1 MTFRHSLRSRIIF
14 AFCLF
19 GCVLGSVFALIVY
32 ISLDYIDDSLIDNR
46 LEQEIEHISRHYQ
59 QNGEIATP
67 VSPHIKAYRGT
78 ASMAAPFKEMV
89 AGFSEGF
96 HEAYLGKEEYH
107 IAVITLPN
115 LDNPVYLIFEVSALE
130 FTEKRK
136 FRISMVL
143 VAGVI
148 MVVGLGLW
156 IGWMTSSKVIAPV
169 IHLAEKVDKGGP
181 DNLPTDLSRHFYDD
195 EVGVLARALEQS
207 MQRVETFVDREQRFT
222 RNASHELRTP
232 VAVIKGAVELLKKNL
247 DKPAAAVLRP
257 LNRIDRSVAN
267 MENIIEALLWLS
279 REEAPISPQ
288 ASFVV
293 LPVVRD
299 IIEQNQKL
307 IAGKP
312 VDINLVARADPVLKV
327 SSPLF
332 QIALANLIRNSVD
345 HTTKGTITVY
355 VHDDRVV
362 ISDTGEGIAQNNLNA
377 VMQPHVSGSGSKGFG
392 LGLTIVKRLC
402 DRLNWQ
408 FHIQSEINA
417 GTTAELIFNSYKN
430 NFTIPSPND

>member
-1 MTFRHSLRSRIIF
+1 MIFRHSLRSRIIIS
-14 AFCLF
+14 FCLF

-46 LEQEIEHISRHYQ
+46 LEQEIDHISGHYQ
-59 QNGEIATP
+59 QNSEIATP
-67 VSPHIKAYRGT
+67 ASAHIKAYLGT
-78 ASMAAPFKEMV
+78 TSMPAPFKEMV
-89 AGFSEGF
+89 VGFSGGF

-115 LDNPVYLIFEVSALE
+115 LDTPVYLIYEVSALE

-136 FRISMVL
+136 YRIAMVL

-148 MVVGLGLW
+148 LVVGLGLW
-156 IGWMTSSKVIAPV
+156 IGRLTSRKVIAPV
-169 IHLAEKVDKGGP
+169 IHLAQKVARSGP
-181 DNLPTDLSRHFYDD
+181 DNPPTDLSRHFYND

-207 MQRVETFVDREQRFT
+207 MQRVRAFVDREQRFT

-232 VAVIKGAVELLKKNL
+232 VAVIKGAVELLQKNL
-247 DKPAAAVLRP
+247 DNPAAAVRRP
-257 LNRIDRSVAN
+257 LNRIDRAVSN

-279 REEAPISPQ
+279 REGASINRQ

-299 IIEQNQKL
+299 TIEQNRKM

-312 VDINLVARADPVLKV
+312 VDINLVARADPALEVPP
-327 SSPLF
+327 PLF
-332 QIALANLIRNSVD
+332 QIALANLIRNAVD
-345 HTTKGTITVY
+345 HTANGTITVY

-362 ISDTGEGIAQNNLNA
+362 VSDSGEGIAQNDLSA
-377 VMQPHVSGSGSKGFG
+377 VTQPHVSGSGSKGFG

-408 FHIQSEINA
+408 FHIQSKINV
-417 GTTAELIFNSYKN
+417 GTIAELIFNSYEK
-430 NFTIPSPND
+430 

>member
-1 MTFRHSLRSRIIF
+1 MIFRHSLRSRIIF

-19 GCVLGSVFALIVY
+19 GFVLGSVFALIVY
-32 ISLDYIDDSLIDNR
+32 ISLDYIDDSLIDHR
-46 LEQEIEHISRHYQ
+46 LEQEIDHISRHYQ
-59 QNGEIATP
+59 QNREIAIP
-67 VSPHIKAYRGT
+67 ASPHIKAYRGGT
-78 ASMAAPFKEMV
+78 SMPAPLKEMV
-89 AGFSEGF
+89 VGFSEGF
-96 HEAYLGKEEYH
+96 HEAYLGEEEYH
-107 IAVITLPN
+107 VAVITLPD

-136 FRISMVL
+136 VRIAMVL
-143 VAGVI
+143 IAGVI
-148 MVVGLGLW
+148 MVVGLGFW
-156 IGWMTSSKVIAPV
+156 IGRLTSRKVIAPV
-169 IHLAEKVDKGGP
+169 IHLAQKVDKTGP
-181 DNLPTDLSRHFYDD
+181 DNLPTDLSRHFYKD

-207 MQRVETFVDREQRFT
+207 MQRIRAFVDREQRFT

-232 VAVIKGAVELLKKNL
+232 VAVIKGAVELLQKNL
-247 DKPAAAVLRP
+247 NNPAAAVQRP

-279 REEAPISPQ
+279 REGAPIEQQ

-299 IIEQNQKL
+299 TIEQNRKL

-312 VDINLVARADPVLKV
+312 VDIDLVAKADPVLKV
-327 SSPLF
+327 PSTLF
-332 QIALANLIRNSVD
+332 QIALTNLIRNAVN
-345 HTTKGTITVY
+345 HTANGTITVY

-362 ISDTGEGIAQNNLNA
+362 VSDTGEGIAQNDLSA
-377 VMQPHVSGSGSKGFG
+377 VTQPHVSGSGSKGFG

-408 FHIQSEINA
+408 LQIQSKIDV
-417 GTTAELIFNSYKN
+417 GTTAELIFNSYEK
-430 NFTIPSPND
+430 